1 LQIWVYGNSFEAT
14 LVAVAVPNQP
24 ALEKWAQTNG
34 VEGDFSQLCKDP
46 KAKEFIL
53 SELGA
58 TGKMKKVSSSSSRI
72 MAISSQ
78 VKLHGVDYF
87 QAQVV

>member
-1 LQIWVYGNSFEAT
+1 MQIWVYGNSFEAT

-58 TGKMKKVSSSSSRI
+58 TGKMKKVSFLFKQNYGHLFTSEI
-72 MAISSQ
+72 TQ
-78 VKLHGVDYF
+78 G
-87 QAQVV
+87 